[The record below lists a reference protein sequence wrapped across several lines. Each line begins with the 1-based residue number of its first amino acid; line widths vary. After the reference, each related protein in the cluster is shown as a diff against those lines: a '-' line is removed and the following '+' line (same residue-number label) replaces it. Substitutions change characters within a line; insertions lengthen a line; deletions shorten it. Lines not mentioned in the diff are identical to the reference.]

1 MDTTLAISEA
11 GVNVALH
18 KALLALPPVSNSDTK
33 TWGPFFASYSV
44 SVALAG
50 GVATLENAPAN
61 KLDLS
66 NVNVSG
72 AVFASIGFDL
82 GLILPHLCFPPVKVC
97 VDLDILGTYCLPQ
110 FCIPWPHAGI
120 STSLPF
126 NFNLDL
132 SFGFRVDD
140 LGLQWG
146 IVLLVD
152 PFSPRF
158 DLSPMASSIINQMK
172 AEVNSKLSA
181 LPILGGLVAELLGTV
196 MDAFKPFV
204 SVLLDAFSTL
214 INSALS
220 LLDLLNVSIPFTLFK
235 FDKQQ
240 TFIPANIPNSGDS
253 PVKLT
258 LTALNA
264 NVLDKELV
272 AEGQFA

>member
-18 KALLALPPVSNSDTK
+18 KALLALPPASKNGTQ
-33 TWGPFFASYSV
+33 TWGPFFASYSA

-82 GLILPHLCFPPVKVC
+82 GLILPHLCLPPVQIC

-110 FCIPWPHAGI
+110 FCIPWPHASI
-120 STSLPF
+120 SPSLPF

-158 DLSPMASSIINQMK
+158 DLSPMASIIINQMK
-172 AEVNSKLSA
+172 AEVDSKLSA
-181 LPILGGLVAELLGTV
+181 FSIPGSLVSELLGTV
-196 MDAFKPFV
+196 MDAFTPFV
-204 SVLLDAFSTL
+204 SVLLDAFSAL

-220 LLDLLNVSIPFTLFK
+220 LLDLLNVSIPLTLLK

-258 LTALNA
+258 LTALSA
-264 NVLDKELV
+264 SVLSKELV

>member
-1 MDTTLAISEA
+1 MDTTLAVSES

-18 KALLALPPVSNSDTK
+18 KALLALPPASKSANQ
-33 TWGPFFASYSV
+33 TWGPFFASYSA
-44 SVALAG
+44 SVAVAG
-50 GVATLENAPAN
+50 GLATLENAPAN
-61 KLDLS
+61 KLDLK

-72 AVFASIGFDL
+72 AVSATIGFDL
-82 GLILPHLCFPPVKVC
+82 GLILPHICIPPFQEC
-97 VDLDILGTYCLPQ
+97 VDLGFLGTLCTPQ
-110 FCIPWPHAGI
+110 FCIPWPHASI
-120 STSLPF
+120 SPGLPF

-140 LGLQWG
+140 LSSQWG

-158 DLSPMASSIINQMK
+158 DLSPTASILINQMM

-181 LPILGGLVAELLGTV
+181 FPILGSLIAELLGTV
-196 MDAFKPFV
+196 MDAFTPFV
-204 SVLLDAFSTL
+204 SVLLDAFSAL
-214 INSALS
+214 INSVLS

-235 FDKQQ
+235 FDKLQ
-240 TFIPANIPNSGDS
+240 TFIPANVPLGGDQ

-258 LTALNA
+258 VSALTA

-272 AEGQFA
+272 AEGQLA